1 MDFATWMLERGEGL
15 QYGLFFGAFGLF
27 LLLEFLFPRRKKA
40 GHRRWPTN
48 FAMTATNVVA
58 LGFVPF
64 SFIGAALFAQSANIG
79 LFNRLPVPLWVLFP
93 ATLLLRGLIS
103 TGTHWLNHR
112 LPWLWRIHRVHHLDT
127 ELDVTSTV
135 RFHPLEFFVNP
146 FIGVPVVLLFGLPA
160 WILAFYELL
169 DIVITLFSHS
179 NLRIGTGLNRWLRYL
194 IVTPDLHR
202 IHHSSWRPET
212 DSNYGAVFPV
222 WDVIFGT
229 FRPEPRDRQED
240 MRLGL
245 EELRDPEA
253 NQYLRLLISP
263 LRRELA
269 ASRAG
274 ASATRPRRE
283 GSAA

>member
-1 MDFATWMLERGEGL
+1 M
-15 QYGLFFGAFGLF
+15 
-27 LLLEFLFPRRKKA
+27 
-40 GHRRWPTN
+40 
-48 FAMTATNVVA
+48 
-58 LGFVPF
+58 
-64 SFIGAALFAQSANIG
+64 
-79 LFNRLPVPLWVLFP
+79 
-93 ATLLLRGLIS
+93 
-103 TGTHWLNHR
+103 
-112 LPWLWRIHRVHHLDT
+112 
-127 ELDVTSTV
+127 
-135 RFHPLEFFVNP
+135 
-146 FIGVPVVLLFGLPA
+146 VLLFGLPA

-269 ASRAG
+269 ASRVG
-274 ASATRPRRE
+274 ASATGPRRE